1 MNLTINEILTAT
13 DGILLGK
20 KNMSCE
26 TVTSVSTDSKK
37 IKKGALFVPLHG
49 EKVDSHKFIS
59 EAFSNGAV
67 ATFTDEQV
75 EVDKDKIY
83 IKVEDTLKA
92 LQSLAKYYR
101 SKFNI
106 PIVGITG
113 SVGKTSTKEMI
124 SLCLSSRYNVLK
136 TEGNLNG
143 QVGLPLTIMNLNK
156 SNDIGV
162 IEMGI
167 SEFSEMERL
176 SDIARPTYAVMT
188 NIGLVHI
195 ENLKTQENILKEK
208 FKITNNFDE
217 NSVLLINADDENL
230 IKLKKNQ
237 KFKVITYGVNK
248 DCDFR
253 ATNVKMTDEFTSFE
267 LKYKGK
273 TENFTVPSVGIHNV
287 YNALAGIALGLD
299 LGINLNDLKK
309 SLGEYKTLDKRQCIY
324 KVELNGKNASVTL
337 IDDSYNANPESMK
350 NAVDVLN
357 IYGKG
362 KRKIAVLADM
372 LELGEQSSK
381 LHFEL
386 GKYVS
391 KNNVDILI
399 AIGPEAKNIAA
410 GANALQNEHKMKVYS
425 FLSNEEAFEILFD
438 IVEDRDVILVK
449 GSRGMHTDEI
459 VKKFV

>member
-20 KNMSCE
+20 KNVSCE

-101 SKFNI
+101 NKFNI

-143 QVGLPLTIMNLNK
+143 QIGLPLTIMNMNE

-188 NIGLVHI
+188 NIGLVQI
-195 ENLKTQENILKEK
+195 
-208 FKITNNFDE
+208 
-217 NSVLLINADDENL
+217 
-230 IKLKKNQ
+230 
-237 KFKVITYGVNK
+237 
-248 DCDFR
+248 
-253 ATNVKMTDEFTSFE
+253 
-267 LKYKGK
+267 
-273 TENFTVPSVGIHNV
+273 
-287 YNALAGIALGLD
+287 
-299 LGINLNDLKK
+299 
-309 SLGEYKTLDKRQCIY
+309 
-324 KVELNGKNASVTL
+324 
-337 IDDSYNANPESMK
+337 
-350 NAVDVLN
+350 
-357 IYGKG
+357 
-362 KRKIAVLADM
+362 
-372 LELGEQSSK
+372 
-381 LHFEL
+381 
-386 GKYVS
+386 
-391 KNNVDILI
+391 
-399 AIGPEAKNIAA
+399 
-410 GANALQNEHKMKVYS
+410 
-425 FLSNEEAFEILFD
+425 
-438 IVEDRDVILVK
+438 
-449 GSRGMHTDEI
+449 
-459 VKKFV
+459 

>member
-1 MNLTINEILTAT
+1 M
-13 DGILLGK
+13 
-20 KNMSCE
+20 
-26 TVTSVSTDSKK
+26 
-37 IKKGALFVPLHG
+37 PLHG

-106 PIVGITG
+106 PIIGITG

-176 SDIARPTYAVMT
+176 SDIARPTYAVKP

-230 IKLKKNQ
+230 VKLKKNQ
-237 KFKVITYGVNK
+237 KFKVITYGVNNN
-248 DCDFR
+248 CDFR

-273 TENFTVPSVGIHNV
+273 TEKFTVPSVGIHNV

-299 LGINLNDLKK
+299 LGINLKDLKK
-309 SLGEYKTLDKRQCIY
+309 SLDKRQCIY

-391 KNNVDILI
+391 KKNVDTLI
-399 AIGPEAKNIAA
+399 AIGSEAKNIAA
-410 GANALQNEHKMKVYS
+410 GANTLQNEHKMKVYS

-438 IVEDRDVILVK
+438 IIENQDVILVK